1 MKIKNSGWFSL
12 AGGVGLSLQ
21 AMNSKVPASSLI
33 RAGGGLV
40 ENERGE
46 VLFMFRRNTWDL
58 PKGKLDEGESPEACA
73 LREVKEE
80 TGIVHLELKEFLLVT
95 KHTYEEKGRIILKET
110 HWYRMHGPRDQALI
124 PQLEEDITQLKWI
137 GEAGFGEVK
146 QNTFPTILDVL
157 RAAGFKIS

>member
-1 MKIKNSGWFSL
+1 
-12 AGGVGLSLQ
+12 
-21 AMNSKVPASSLI
+21 MNSKVPASSLI

-80 TGIVHLELKEFLLVT
+80 TGIVHLELKEFLVVT
-95 KHTYEEKGRIILKET
+95 KHTYEQKGRIILKET

-157 RAAGFKIS
+157 RAAGFKII